1 MKYLLLAM
9 LALAHTVNAQSYPD
23 KPVRVIVAFTPGGTS
38 DLFARALQPRLA
50 EGLGQP
56 VIIENR
62 PGAGGSVAEALLAK
76 APADGYTMMFTADT
90 YSTNPHLFKN
100 LGYDQARDLLP
111 VSMLA
116 RVPHVLLV
124 HPSVPAATLQ
134 EFVAYVR
141 ARQGQISYGSPG
153 SGGGTHLYTEI
164 FNGMAGI
171 DMRHVPYKGGA
182 PAMNDLIGGHVQAL
196 LISITLA
203 APQVRGSKVRAMGVG
218 GDKRA
223 LLLPQVPT
231 FAEGGYPEFSPHTWT
246 GLFLPAGTPPA
257 IVQRVHQEHARAL
270 RFPEVEARFRELGAE
285 IVMNSPAQFAAQLRA
300 ENEQL
305 GNIIR
310 ERKIS
315 AD

>member
-1 MKYLLLAM
+1 MMRSPSAIASAMSCVTKTMVRCVRRQILEKLVAHLLAR
-9 LALAHTVNAQSYPD
+9 AHVQ
-23 KPVRVIVAFTPGGTS
+23 R
-38 DLFARALQPRLA
+38 RER
-50 EGLGQP
+50 
-56 VIIENR
+56 
-62 PGAGGSVAEALLAK
+62 
-76 APADGYTMMFTADT
+76 
-90 YSTNPHLFKN
+90 
-100 LGYDQARDLLP
+100 
-111 VSMLA
+111 
-116 RVPHVLLV
+116 LV
-124 HPSVPAATLQ
+124 HQ
-134 EFVAYVR
+134 QD
-141 ARQGQISYGSPG
+141 ARL
-153 SGGGTHLYTEI
+153 HRH
-164 FNGMAGI
+164 GMAGI

-182 PAMNDLIGGHVQAL
+182 PTMNDLIGGHVQAL